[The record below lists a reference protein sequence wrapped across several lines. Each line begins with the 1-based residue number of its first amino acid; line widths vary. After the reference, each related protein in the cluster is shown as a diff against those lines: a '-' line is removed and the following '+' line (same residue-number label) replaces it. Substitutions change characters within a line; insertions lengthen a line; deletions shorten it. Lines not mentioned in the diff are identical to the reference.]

1 MVTNTINSTINTKT
15 KPNDIAV
22 NPDSILGKDDFMRLL
37 LTELKYQDP
46 TDPMDSEKI
55 LSQTSQLATL
65 ESADNTN
72 KALEKLTNQLSAS
85 TNLSVISAIGKLGS
99 LGKDTITL
107 KKGTKPTFDLYFK
120 HDIQSGSVTIK
131 DKEGNIVKTFTLEP
145 QKSGVLTF
153 DWDGS
158 DNNGNPLPEGEYSI
172 SSNYSDGSTG
182 SYETKYGVFPIESVK
197 FDKGNALLKLGEH
210 YYPITKIAEI
220 YQED

>member
-1 MVTNTINSTINTKT
+1 MVSSAINSNINTAT
-15 KPNDIAV
+15 NSNDTAV
-22 NPDSILGKDDFMRLL
+22 NPDSILGKDDFMKLL

-46 TDPMDSEKI
+46 TDPMDSDKI

-72 KALEKLTNQLSAS
+72 KALEKLTDQLSAS
-85 TNLSVISAIGKLGS
+85 TNLSIISAIGKLGS

-107 KKGTKPTFDLYFK
+107 KKDIKPTFDLYFK
-120 HDIQSGSVTIK
+120 HDIQSGSVNIK
-131 DKEGNIVKTFTLEP
+131 DQNGNIVKSFTLEP

-158 DNNGNPLPEGEYSI
+158 DNDGNPLPEGEYSI
-172 SSNYSDGSTG
+172 SANYSDGSTG

-197 FDKGNALLKLGEH
+197 FDKGNALLKLGEN
-210 YYPITKIAEI
+210 YYPIAKIAEI